1 MSMKLDQI
9 RAMAERDINIDK
21 TELGDESARIPQLH
35 NKYLNMFHDERLVLS
50 KMSVDYKILRKN
62 KWEWMTGK
70 MSQETLD
77 LLKWEPFQTR
87 IMRQDLDLYLDAD
100 SELNEAESRLT
111 LQKEKVEYLESLLKG
126 ISQRH
131 WVIRNA
137 IEWRKFTQGVV

>member
-100 SELNEAESRLT
+100 PELNEAESRLT

-131 WVIRNA
+131 WIIRNA

>member
-77 LLKWEPFQTR
+77 SLKWEPFQTR

-111 LQKEKVEYLESLLKG
+111 LQKEKVEYLEALLKG

-131 WVIRNA
+131 WIIRNA